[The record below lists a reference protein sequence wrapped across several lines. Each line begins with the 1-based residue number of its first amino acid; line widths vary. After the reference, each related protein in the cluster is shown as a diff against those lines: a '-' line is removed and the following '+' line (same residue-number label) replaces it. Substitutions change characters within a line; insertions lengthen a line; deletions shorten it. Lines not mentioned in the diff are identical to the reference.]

1 MNIASQ
7 TTQAVSLTA
16 GRLKTAIHNPYPSRT
31 ANLIRKHR
39 LWRLLEIIPGTV
51 AWAALILPL
60 VLAVYAPVV
69 VATFII
75 IYTIIWLFR
84 SLKLSWYLY
93 KSFKLSNEALA
104 TDWTKMLKLNDHP
117 EKIDYELKK
126 ITKETNPKKYFT
138 LFHLKNTIL
147 NLKNNSDWIHSK
159 EIFHA
164 VIYVTYKESY
174 QLIRESIK
182 SYAESKYP
190 ASRIIIVLAGEESDK
205 ENFARTA
212 QKIEAEFGKRFA
224 HFMITIHPK
233 NIPGE
238 IRGKSANATW
248 AAKELKKYLDK
259 KNLQYENVIVS
270 NFDADT
276 VAHPQYFSELTFKY
290 LTQENRTEKAY
301 QPTHLFHNNIWDV
314 PAMIRIVAQSCSF
327 WRLAESVQPS
337 KYKSFSSR
345 SLSMKT
351 VVDVNYW
358 DPAVIPEDSR
368 QYWTAY
374 AVYDGRHT
382 LVPVYSPV
390 YMDAVLSE
398 TYIKTFRSQYGQL
411 RRWAYGVCDFPFVA
425 LNLWYHPRIK
435 TSEKIYKIYEFLK
448 NSFFWATGP
457 ILITFMGFVPGVLN
471 PGFRDTVLAYNV
483 PRIMSDVLTFASGGI
498 IMCAIISLSM
508 VPFRPGKKLL
518 GQLSLIGQW
527 ILIPIVSIFLSAVPA
542 LDAQTRLMFGR
553 YLEYRVTE
561 KARK

>member
-1 MNIASQ
+1 MNIAPQ
-7 TTQAVSLTA
+7 TKQAVSLIASSLSTA
-16 GRLKTAIHNPYPSRT
+16 AHNPYPSRT

-51 AWAALILPL
+51 AWTALILPL
-60 VLAVYAPVV
+60 FLAVYAPVM
-69 VATFII
+69 VASFII
-75 IYTIIWLFR
+75 IYTIVWLFR
-84 SLKLSWYLY
+84 SIKLSWYLY

-126 ITKETNPKKYFT
+126 ISKETNPKKYFT
-138 LFHLKNTIL
+138 LLHLKNTIH
-147 NLKNNSDWIHSK
+147 NLKKNSDWIHSK
-159 EIFHA
+159 EIYHA

-174 QLIRESIK
+174 ELIRESIK
-182 SYAESKYP
+182 SYAESKYS
-190 ASRIIIVLAGEESDK
+190 ASKIMIVLAGEESDK
-205 ENFARTA
+205 ENFTRIA
-212 QKIEAEFGKRFA
+212 QKIEKEFGKKFA
-224 HFMITIHPK
+224 HFMITLHPK
-233 NIPGE
+233 NIRGE
-238 IRGKSANATW
+238 IKGKSANATW
-248 AAKELKKYLDK
+248 AAKELKKYLDRQ
-259 KNLQYENVIVS
+259 NMQYENVIVS

-276 VAHPQYFSELTFKY
+276 VTHPQYFSELTFKY

-327 WRLAESVQPS
+327 WRMAESVQPS

-382 LVPVYSPV
+382 LVPIYSPV

-435 TSEKIYKIYEFLK
+435 TWEKIYKIYEFLK

-457 ILITFMGFVPGVLN
+457 ILITFMGFVPGLLN

-483 PRIMSDVLTFASGGI
+483 PRIISDILTFASGGI
-498 IMCAIISLSM
+498 IMCAVISLSM

-518 GQLSLIGQW
+518 GQLSLVGQW
-527 ILIPIVSIFLSAVPA
+527 ILIPVVSIFLSAVPA